1 MLVDLFNIDLPRSE
15 ALEMFVCYLS
25 VMGFFLQHEKY
36 QPNPVTEDLWV
47 SGRSEVP
54 LNHIDLLPQVKVT
67 SEVDRGSAKLRNG
80 ITHFNTATGIKKKS
94 TPQPDRN
101 IVGIMIYLEHSR

>member
-1 MLVDLFNIDLPRSE
+1 MVDLFNIDLPRSE

-36 QPNPVTEDLWV
+36 QPNPVTEDLLV

-80 ITHFNTATGIKKKS
+80 ITHFNTATGIKKAH
-94 TPQPDRN
+94 
-101 IVGIMIYLEHSR
+101 HSQIEI

>member
-1 MLVDLFNIDLPRSE
+1 M
-15 ALEMFVCYLS
+15 
-25 VMGFFLQHEKY
+25 
-36 QPNPVTEDLWV
+36 

-80 ITHFNTATGIKKKS
+80 ITHFNTATVEE
-94 TPQPDRN
+94 N
-101 IVGIMIYLEHSR
+101 ILQSITLREKMKTV